1 MIKKIPK
8 EELFLFIMACV
19 FGFALLI
26 MPETY
31 DWLVSIL

>member
-1 MIKKIPK
+1 MK
-8 EELFLFIMACV
+8 EEKCLFIIACIAGIV
-19 FGFALLI
+19 LLI

>member
-1 MIKKIPK
+1 MK
-8 EELFLFIMACV
+8 EEKCLFIIACIA
-19 FGFALLI
+19 GIALLI